1 MTSNKRI
8 MVALIISFLTA
19 IVFSMF
25 NGRDLPSAFQAGFI
39 FAPTIAIVVAI
50 LSWSIDIAVKKGYP
64 GWMGFLLALILNI
77 LGLLILAVLPD
88 KAALNNNPSPK
99 QHL

>member
-1 MTSNKRI
+1 MTTNKRI
-8 MVALIISFLTA
+8 MAALIISFPTA

-25 NGRDLPSAFQAGFI
+25 NGRDFPSAIQAGFI
-39 FAPTIAIVVAI
+39 FAPAVAIVVAI
-50 LSWSIDIAVKKGYP
+50 LSWGMDIAVKKGYP
-64 GWMGFLLALILNI
+64 GWAGFLLALILNI
-77 LGLLILAVLPD
+77 FGLLILAVLPD